1 MSGIP
6 NHSLHSLITSTDTV
20 RKIFIKT
27 LFIVNSND
35 FSCVLLIGI
44 KCRRV
49 LKSPIYADEIKILSI
64 TKEEATDS
72 YVMFIPFYRFV
83 YKELFVFLWR
93 LSLFLCIISILM
105 SFFYYHLINLFFP
118 SFLSVPRR
126 YVDTTMWCNVRILL
140 IKKLAFKFT
149 IFKYRPMNICD
160 KFSLKYIYILYTK

>member
-1 MSGIP
+1 MPNNWQSPFAELACFIRNFFLRLATNTFMSGIP
-6 NHSLHSLITSTDTV
+6 NYSLHSLITSTDTV

-105 SFFYYHLINLFFP
+105 SFFYYHLINLFF
-118 SFLSVPRR
+118 SVISQCTTTIRR
-126 YVDTTMWCNVRILL
+126 YYDVM
-140 IKKLAFKFT
+140 
-149 IFKYRPMNICD
+149 
-160 KFSLKYIYILYTK
+160 

>member
-1 MSGIP
+1 MPNNWQSPFAELAYFIRNFFLRFTTNTFMSGIP

-93 LSLFLCIISILM
+93 LSLFYASLAYWCHFFII
-105 SFFYYHLINLFFP
+105 
-118 SFLSVPRR
+118 
-126 YVDTTMWCNVRILL
+126 T
-140 IKKLAFKFT
+140 
-149 IFKYRPMNICD
+149 
-160 KFSLKYIYILYTK
+160 